1 MSIKPKRNTPEV
13 KTLKELT
20 GDRGLYIQ
28 EVKKPSVSKE
38 DRFAP
43 MMYSG
48 TLGYTHTSIQ

>member
-13 KTLKELT
+13 KSLNELT

-28 EVKKPSVSKE
+28 EVEKPSVSKE